1 MSSTAL
7 VYDPSKGLSPFD
19 RIMLKGA
26 AAGKSPSEISEL
38 TNSVISP
45 AACAARILEILEAR
59 DWLSQAQ
66 QRMLLTD
73 ELMELKDHLK
83 ERALEFRDKDSI
95 KPLISMFT
103 LIDKRLADNK
113 FDLQAA
119 MEQISRAH
127 AQLMLSAIGL
137 ALERSFL
144 ELEKLYPD
152 VQKSVLLA
160 VFHEAMP
167 DVVREIE
174 SHVPA

>member
-59 DWLSQAQ
+59 DWLSQA
-66 QRMLLTD
+66 
-73 ELMELKDHLK
+73 LKDHLK